1 MPLCPEHKRFL
12 HADISQPINT
22 FLVTI
27 KQQNY
32 QFRCMAF
39 KLLTIKD
46 SAGLNKCFTNIHD
59 CFRETMIQDRELHAF
74 IDVDKHFVKTDKR

>member
-1 MPLCPEHKRFL
+1 MPLCCEHKRFL

-39 KLLTIKD
+39 KLVLHVLKNALPMFMIILGRQLYRIHLC
-46 SAGLNKCFTNIHD
+46 GLIPLKKN
-59 CFRETMIQDRELHAF
+59 DRS
-74 IDVDKHFVKTDKR
+74 